1 MLEFISESAENT
13 EEIGAQIYNLFKD
26 RNVFALRGDL
36 GAGKTALTRGIAKAA
51 NSSDGVSSPTYTIV
65 NEYRGDRK
73 IAHFDMYRI
82 AGSDGLYEIGWED
95 YLDSG
100 ALCVVEW
107 SENVED
113 AMPPDAVI
121 ISIEK
126 TDENTRKIVVDPR

>member
-1 MLEFISESAENT
+1 
-13 EEIGAQIYNLFKD
+13 
-26 RNVFALRGDL
+26 
-36 GAGKTALTRGIAKAA
+36 
-51 NSSDGVSSPTYTIV
+51 
-65 NEYRGDRK
+65 
-73 IAHFDMYRI
+73 MYRI

-100 ALCVVEW
+100 ALCVGEW